1 MKRLQ
6 LWMAATALA
15 CAAAICAAGQ
25 NDADAKSQKKASH
38 TAPQSAD
45 DGERLFKAHC
55 GRCHNPPQELSP
67 GEARTVLQH
76 MRVRAMLSKQDEQA
90 ILNYIAP

>member
-1 MKRLQ
+1 
-6 LWMAATALA
+6 MATLA
-15 CAAAICAAGQ
+15 MACITAICAAAQ
-25 NDADAKSQKKASH
+25 RDAQDKTPKKTSH
-38 TAPQSAD
+38 AAPNAAD